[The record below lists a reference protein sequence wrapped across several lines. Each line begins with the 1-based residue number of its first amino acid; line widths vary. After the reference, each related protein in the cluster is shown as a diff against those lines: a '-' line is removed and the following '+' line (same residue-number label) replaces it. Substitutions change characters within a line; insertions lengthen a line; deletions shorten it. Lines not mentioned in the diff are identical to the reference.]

1 MTEDAFLR
9 EVDTTMTKLA
19 SEIEPRLK
27 DDFAPGL
34 PRFKAELKEDIQLFD
49 KLWVDFEDAMGWTW
63 CSGRG

>member
-9 EVDTTMTKLA
+9 EVDTTMTKIA

-27 DDFAPGL
+27 APGL

-49 KLWVDFEDAMGWTW
+49 KLWVDFEDAMG
-63 CSGRG
+63 